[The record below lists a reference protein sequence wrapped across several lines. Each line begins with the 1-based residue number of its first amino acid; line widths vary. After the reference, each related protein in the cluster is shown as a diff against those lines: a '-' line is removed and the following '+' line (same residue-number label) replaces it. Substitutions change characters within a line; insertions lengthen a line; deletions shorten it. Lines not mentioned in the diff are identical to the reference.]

1 MSQPGPAGRTLLE
14 ADELSSIV
22 RKFGQAISADHPDG
36 IVLVGILKGS
46 VCLVADLAREI
57 SVPCAVDFLALSAYG
72 AGGARIKLSK
82 DLEADVA
89 GRAVVIAVDIVD
101 SGLTVSYVRRLL
113 NRAGRSLRRRVHV
126 VGPAAAPACCPS
138 TFDMWAS
145 RSATSTWWDTAST
158 SRSDTGTFR
167 RLSSSSPR
175 ISFERAVGICG
186 RDRECAGPSGPLTFV
201 AWWKFGSPAFEST

>member
-1 MSQPGPAGRTLLE
+1 MSQPGLAGHTLLE

-22 RKFGQAISADHPDG
+22 RRFGEAISADHPDG

-113 NRAGRSLRRRVHV
+113 NERGARSADVCTLLDRRPRRLLPVDLRYVGLEIGDEYV
-126 VGPAAAPACCPS
+126 VGYGLDFEERYRNLPMLVVVEPENLRS
-138 TFDMWAS
+138 SAS
-145 RSATSTWWDTAST
+145 PESVGGIAS
-158 SRSDTGTFR
+158 
-167 RLSSSSPR
+167 
-175 ISFERAVGICG
+175 VQ
-186 RDRECAGPSGPLTFV
+186 GPPGH
-201 AWWKFGSPAFEST
+201 

>member
-1 MSQPGPAGRTLLE
+1 MSQPGLAGRTLLE
-14 ADELSSIV
+14 TDELSSIV
-22 RKFGQAISADHPDG
+22 RRFGEAISADHPDG

-113 NRAGRSLRRRVHV
+113 NERGARSADVCTLLDRRPRRLLPVDLRYVGLEIGDEYVVGYGLDFEERYRNLPMLVVVEPESLRSGASPQS
-126 VGPAAAPACCPS
+126 VGRI
-138 TFDMWAS
+138 AS
-145 RSATSTWWDTAST
+145 VQ
-158 SRSDTGTFR
+158 G
-167 RLSSSSPR
+167 LP
-175 ISFERAVGICG
+175 GH
-186 RDRECAGPSGPLTFV
+186 
-201 AWWKFGSPAFEST
+201 